1 MVMKVPESEG
11 EFFARVSDSVFWD
24 NKMCV
29 KVLIELYKEHECLWN
44 VRSPY
49 FKNIAKKK
57 KSKSASFCDV
67 WPVADAE
74 GKWQL
79 LPAKQPFSAV
89 L

>member
-1 MVMKVPESEG
+1 MEVPESGG

-29 KVLIELYKEHECLWN
+29 KVLIELYEEHECLWN
-44 VRSPY
+44 VRTPY
-49 FKNIAKKK
+49 FKNMAKKK
-57 KSKSASFCDV
+57 RAKWRVF
-67 WPVADAE
+67 AE